1 MRKTSTITLMDGG
14 ESKRF
19 KITQMSAT
27 KAERWL
33 FKFVLLLGG
42 GTDMTALKNLEND
55 PTQLLTAVADKPYE
69 KVQELL
75 DDLLT
80 CVCRVHDGGIETQLT
95 PENVDGFI
103 EEMGTLMKL
112 RVEAFKANSFFPKAD
127 ENESDGLNHSADNV
141 LIRRKG

>member
-42 GTDMTALKNLEND
+42 GTDMGALKNIEND
-55 PTQLLTAVADKPYE
+55 PTSLLTAVADKPYE

-80 CVCRVHDGGIETQLT
+80 CVCRIHDGGIETQLT

-127 ENESDGLNHSADNV
+127 ENESEGLNHSADNV
-141 LIRRKG
+141 LIRRKA